1 MSFDSLH
8 FVLFFC
14 IVLFVYW
21 FSPSKYQWMIIMV
34 SSLYFYMSW
43 KPAFVVLI
51 LFDAVVSWFFA
62 KQIEKRKTWKWLLV
76 IPLIVCLT
84 ILFIFKYLNFGI
96 TIINSIFELF
106 SVNRSLDTFNHI
118 ILPVG
123 ISFYTFQVVGY
134 LIDVYRGEIKAEKH
148 FGKYLAFVM
157 FFPQLVAG
165 PIERA
170 SNLLPQIKEKHVFRY
185 SDGTHGLKL
194 MVWGYFK
201 KLVVADTLA
210 IYVDEVY
217 NNLYTHT
224 GFSLLLAALFFSF
237 QIYCDFSGYSDIAR
251 GSAQLLGI
259 KLMNNFNCPYF
270 ADSIKDFWSRWHISL
285 STWFRDYV
293 YIPLGGNRKGLPRK
307 CLNISLTFL
316 VSGIWHGSTFMFC
329 IWGMLHALFQIAETL
344 FINKLKIHHYVKHI
358 LTLICIAFAW
368 IFFRL
373 NTVHDI
379 PLFFNNLFDKSW
391 YSFEKLLVSFSG
403 ITFTTFN
410 NMTPAFLLNVNV
422 FISVLFLFA
431 VSKIEII
438 NEKHI
443 SEVIVLEK
451 KMKRY
456 IFDYALI
463 FLIFT
468 TGVFDSTRFIYAAF

>member
-293 YIPLGGNRKGLPRK
+293 YIPLGGNRKGEWRK
-307 CLNISLTFL
+307 SFNLLVTFFL
-316 VSGIWHGSTFMFC
+316 SGLWHGASWNFVA
-329 IWGMLHALFQIAETL
+329 WGGWNGVLRIVENKLVKHTPRLIRMISVFIIVTVGWVLFRAASFKDAAYVISHFFYGIGIPRTYIVDGLKAINMGKRDVVEVLIIMLVL
-344 FINKLKIHHYVKHI
+344 FIGDFLQETIGMEDFLKKFKRPIRWTLYLGMI
-358 LTLICIAFAW
+358 L
-368 IFFRL
+368 
-373 NTVHDI
+373 
-379 PLFFNNLFDKSW
+379 
-391 YSFEKLLVSFSG
+391 
-403 ITFTTFN
+403 
-410 NMTPAFLLNVNV
+410 
-422 FISVLFLFA
+422 
-431 VSKIEII
+431 II
-438 NEKHI
+438 
-443 SEVIVLEK
+443 V
-451 KMKRY
+451 
-456 IFDYALI
+456 
-463 FLIFT
+463 FLIPVSSEK
-468 TGVFDSTRFIYAAF
+468 GFIYFQF